1 MDLTLAISLLMWS
14 SKRATAT
21 ATSSCSTLTSA
32 RTTTIIID
40 PARDGSI
47 TGVIIVSGTVFA
59 CAIQVFEFVA
69 GILPSAVTGAGA
81 SIFPNLLSVRVS
93 TASAFTHRA
102 TCASAFATTQK
113 VL

>member
-21 ATSSCSTLTSA
+21 ATSSCSTSTSA

-69 GILPSAVTGAGA
+69 GILPSAVTGA